1 MRTMLV
7 ACLIAAV
14 YAVHESGQTLSSS
27 CQTKLL
33 RAVIDDNYAKGAG
46 NFFPCLPD
54 QGAHACLGS
63 DPNVQK
69 R

>member
-1 MRTMLV
+1 MRTMFV

-33 RAVIDDNYAKGAG
+33 RAVIDDNCAKGAG
-46 NFFPCLPD
+46 SF
-54 QGAHACLGS
+54 
-63 DPNVQK
+63 NVYQI
-69 R
+69 RGPMHVSVLI